1 VTEAIPPK
9 TAPEAHVE
17 FVFPST
23 EKVDD
28 CIELNVVLA
37 GTGVG
42 VPVVAEA
49 GPAQTAEYE
58 AMNRETKPT
67 KAREITQRFGIA
79 MPSIGILL
87 KVSFCKILLITY
99 PQSFLR
105 DHL

>member
-1 VTEAIPPK
+1 VILA
-9 TAPEAHVE
+9 
-17 FVFPST
+17 
-23 EKVDD
+23 
-28 CIELNVVLA
+28 NVVLA
-37 GTGVG
+37 GIEVDVGVAAAVPV

-99 PQSFLR
+99 SQTYLR

>member
-1 VTEAIPPK
+1 VILA
-9 TAPEAHVE
+9 
-17 FVFPST
+17 
-23 EKVDD
+23 
-28 CIELNVVLA
+28 NVVLA
-37 GTGVG
+37 GIEVDVGVAVAVAVAVPV

-99 PQSFLR
+99 SQTYLR